1 VAEEVK
7 EAFDVEVE
15 FLKGFENSFEVI
27 LNGETI
33 YSKLKEGEL
42 PKSGE
47 IVQLIEEYLNSGS

>member
-1 VAEEVK
+1 MAEEVK
-7 EAFDVEVE
+7 EAFGVEVE

-47 IVQLIEEYLNSGS
+47 IVGLIEEYLVSGS